1 MSTFAKPRSLAD
13 RITDALR
20 TLEQARHEGHQ
31 PIIEAAERVMNGLLD
46 RQPRWRPLALIDPVL
61 DAHLRVTMR

>member
-1 MSTFAKPRSLAD
+1 MSTFAKPRSLTD

-20 TLEQARHEGHQ
+20 TLEQARREGHQ

-46 RQPRWRPLALIDPVL
+46 RQPR
-61 DAHLRVTMR
+61 